1 MSLFDSSGPLEDQV
15 DVIEQTAHTFTCRVE
30 GTKPAATIKWYLD
43 DVEQTAA
50 TTTPGVGNGLVDT
63 ESHWTF
69 TPQRVNH
76 RNTVKCEANTVESV
90 GQFPSIS
97 TALIVIGEY
106 NLNINLTFDLALH
119 HADMIDKK
127 YVFWF

>member
-1 MSLFDSSGPLEDQV
+1 MSLFDSSGPLGDQV
-15 DVIEQTAHTFTCRVE
+15 DVLEQTAHTFTCRVE

-50 TTTPGVGNGLVDT
+50 TTTPGVGTGLVDT

-76 RNTVKCEANTVESV
+76 RNTVKCEANTAQSV
-90 GQFPSIS
+90 APFPKASS
-97 TALIVIGEY
+97 TWNVIGKY
-106 NLNINLTFDLALH
+106 NL
-119 HADMIDKK
+119 
-127 YVFWF
+127 